1 MQVLQIINQPGPLPI
16 KAEFNAPLDGPALLV
31 VTSSLWTSVT
41 HTPLQL
47 FVALG
52 GNQIA
57 TGQMWSNQV
66 GTHRVLPTLF
76 IGFSLTFGQHTL
88 GLTLGGSGV
97 TSDVNDIFNAS
108 LDLLTEDLLTE
119 DLLTEDLLIGEHWRG
134 KTGIAGGFSIEQ
146 PTAPMHV

>member
-1 MQVLQIINQPGPLPI
+1 
-16 KAEFNAPLDGPALLV
+16 
-31 VTSSLWTSVT
+31 
-41 HTPLQL
+41 
-47 FVALG
+47 VALG

-134 KTGIAGGFSIEQ
+134 KTGSAGGFSIEQ